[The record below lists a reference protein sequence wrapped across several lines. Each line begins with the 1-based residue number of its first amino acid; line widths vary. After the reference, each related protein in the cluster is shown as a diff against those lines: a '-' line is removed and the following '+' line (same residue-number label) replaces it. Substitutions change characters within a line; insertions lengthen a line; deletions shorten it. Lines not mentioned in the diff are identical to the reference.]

1 MLDKITENMLK
12 ETPKQNLQNQ
22 LQAAYNQIIS
32 AKIANKIALVRFG
45 MSEEDARRFVD
56 EIDEAIFLEMSGTYS
71 KAEKAFKAMMEES

>member
-12 ETPKQNLQNQ
+12 ETSKQNLQNQ

-32 AKIANKIALVRFG
+32 AKIANKIALVQFG

-56 EIDEAIFLEMSGTYS
+56 EVDEAIFVEMSGTYS
-71 KAEKAFKAMMEES
+71 KAEKVYRVLMEES